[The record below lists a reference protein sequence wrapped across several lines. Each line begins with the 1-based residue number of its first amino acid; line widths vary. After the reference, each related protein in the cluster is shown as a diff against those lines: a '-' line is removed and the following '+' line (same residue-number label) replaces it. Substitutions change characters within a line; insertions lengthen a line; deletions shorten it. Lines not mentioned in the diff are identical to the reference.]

1 MTRVR
6 PSVKLTGTYWDVIN
20 MCLAVPF
27 KVVNIEGNKALVEY
41 NGVKLTV
48 DVRLLEDLE
57 PGDYVLVH
65 AGFAIQK
72 MSRESG
78 EEVITI
84 FERLEKDGE

>member
-1 MTRVR
+1 
-6 PSVKLTGTYWDVIN
+6 